1 MPEATLTSNDFYER
15 LEVPRTAT
23 AEEIKRAYQR
33 KLRLYPPERSPE
45 EFKLIREAF
54 ETLGNPDTR
63 RDYDDRPDP
72 RAIETFD
79 RALQAM
85 RAKDY
90 TAAERLLK
98 QVLLLDPD
106 RGFVRNML
114 GLCYLYQGEDAKA
127 ADQFERLITLDDAP
141 AAWFGNAAMAALHLE
156 QFDKAEALY
165 KEAIRRS
172 DGDAAGYFA
181 GIAEVYIARD
191 RYDDARKLLEHAIAA
206 DGRVDFDDLRYFTKL
221 LEIGVIQRDMPA
233 VQRELIRI
241 AKIASDE
248 DERRYLAWKLGLL
261 GVQLVEVQV
270 FDFAEPIASL
280 ALQLQPGDN
289 DYAGLVAVAGALKER
304 RFGEALTI
312 VGAHR
317 AFTVDGWLASL
328 GPKIVSFCEKNRA
341 LDGLIPIQSAPPLW
355 RLNGIGIT
363 LYGESERDESTKSI
377 VKVLWFTILFLPI
390 LPITR
395 YRVIPE
401 GDNAYRF
408 LGRVRLS
415 TWLVW
420 WRNLLLAGFAIWLS
434 REILWSKQPEAVNV
448 ASAAA
453 SGAPPAA
460 TSSPEYSAVQSGGL
474 PSSSASSDNVFLAE
488 LERERL
494 DAERDSLSALEA
506 KIRQLDDQMESME
519 TDLKVEK
526 FLVEN
531 LETTAESDADRTEYS
546 SALRRYNRLVDRYN
560 GVLARRKALYG
571 TYKERLDAFNQAV
584 DAFNARR

>member
-33 KLRLYPPERSPE
+33 KLRLYPPERAPE

-54 ETLGNPDTR
+54 ETLGNPETR

-72 RAIETFD
+72 RAVETFD

-90 TAAERLLK
+90 PAAERLLK

-127 ADQFERLITLDDAP
+127 ADQFERLITLDEAP

-172 DGDAAGYFA
+172 DGDAAGYYA
-181 GIAEVYIARD
+181 GIAEVYVARD

-206 DGRVDFDDLRYFTKL
+206 DGRIDFDDLRYFTKL

-233 VQRELIRI
+233 VQRELARI
-241 AKIASDE
+241 EKIATDE

-261 GVQLVEVQV
+261 GVQLIEVQV
-270 FDFAEPIASL
+270 FEFALPIASL
-280 ALQLQPGDN
+280 ALQLQPNDN
-289 DYAGLVAVAGALKER
+289 DYVGLVAVAGALKER
-304 RFGEALTI
+304 RFGDALTI

-317 AFTVDGWLASL
+317 SFMIDGWLASL
-328 GPKIVSFCEKNRA
+328 GPRIVAFCEKNRA
-341 LDGLIPIQSAPPLW
+341 LDGLIPIKSAPPL
-355 RLNGIGIT
+355 RLVNGIGIT
-363 LYGESERDESTKSI
+363 LYGESEPDQSTQSI
-377 VKVLWFTILFLPI
+377 VKVLWFTILFLPV

-395 YRVIPE
+395 YRVIPD

-420 WRNLLLAGFAIWLS
+420 WRNLVLAALAIWVF
-434 REILWSKQPEAVNV
+434 REILSSKQPDAVSI
-448 ASAAA
+448 ASATAAAAPAA
-453 SGAPPAA
+453 STP
-460 TSSPEYSAVQSGGL
+460 TSEL
-474 PSSSASSDNVFLAE
+474 PSASTGRSSSSSSYLYEDLADSE
-488 LERERL
+488 KRRL
-494 DAERDSLSALEA
+494 DAERDSLSGREA
-506 KIRQLDDQMESME
+506 RIKQLDDQMESME
-519 TDLKVEK
+519 AELEIEK
-526 FLVEN
+526 SLVEA
-531 LETTAESDADRTEYS
+531 LESSAESDADRAEYS

-560 GVLARRKALYG
+560 GVLARRRTLYG
-571 TYKERLDAFNQAV
+571 EYKDRLDAFNQAV
-584 DAFNARR
+584 DAYNARR

>member
-33 KLRLYPPERSPE
+33 KLRLYPPERAPE

-54 ETLGNPDTR
+54 ETLGNPETR

-72 RAIETFD
+72 RAVETFD

-90 TAAERLLK
+90 PAAERLLK

-127 ADQFERLITLDDAP
+127 ADQFERLIALDEAP

-156 QFDKAEALY
+156 QYDKAEALY

-172 DGDAAGYFA
+172 DGDAAGYYA

-206 DGRVDFDDLRYFTKL
+206 DGRIDFDDLRYFTKL

-233 VQRELIRI
+233 VQRELGRI
-241 AKIASDE
+241 EKIATDE

-261 GVQLVEVQV
+261 GVQLIDVQV
-270 FDFAEPIASL
+270 FEFALPIASL
-280 ALQLQPGDN
+280 ALQLQPNDN

-304 RFGEALTI
+304 RFGDALTI
-312 VGAHR
+312 VSSHR
-317 AFTVDGWLASL
+317 SFMVDGWLASL
-328 GPKIVSFCEKNRA
+328 GPKIISFCEKNRA
-341 LDGLIPIQSAPPLW
+341 LDGLIPIKSAPPLW
-355 RLNGIGIT
+355 RINGIGIT
-363 LYGESERDESTKSI
+363 LYGESEPDQSTKSI
-377 VKVLWFTILFLPI
+377 VKVLWFTILFLPV

-395 YRVIPE
+395 YRVIPD

-420 WRNLLLAGFAIWLS
+420 WRNLALAALAIWVF
-434 REILWSKQPEAVNV
+434 REILWSKQPDAVSV
-448 ASAAA
+448 ASTTAAAAAAA
-453 SGAPPAA
+453 STP
-460 TSSPEYSAVQSGGL
+460 TSEL
-474 PSSSASSDNVFLAE
+474 PTASIGRSSSSSSYLYEDLVDSE
-488 LERERL
+488 KRRL
-494 DAERDSLSALEA
+494 DAERDSLGGLEA
-506 KIRQLDDQMESME
+506 RIKQLDDQMESME
-519 TDLKVEK
+519 AELEIEK
-526 FLVEN
+526 SLVEA
-531 LETTAESDADRTEYS
+531 LESSAESDADRAEYS

-560 GVLARRKALYG
+560 GVLARRRTLYG
-571 TYKERLDAFNQAV
+571 EYKDRLDAFNQAV
-584 DAFNARR
+584 DVYNARR